1 MNTYD
6 KIDLKQL
13 EKAAYDAYN
22 VRALMGC
29 LTRSI
34 HDKIGDSL
42 ETEEEKFYWQLKGA
56 IQIAYDI
63 LDDTTT
69 TFFEVLEIVDREI
82 RQSSVVKGQAK
93 RDAVGQPLT

>member
-29 LTRSI
+29 LVKAL
-34 HDKIGDSL
+34 HDQAGDSV
-42 ETEEEKFYWQLKGA
+42 ETGEEEFYWQLKGA
-56 IQIAYDI
+56 LQMAYSA
-63 LDDTTT
+63 LDDAAA
-69 TFFEVLEIVDREI
+69 TFFEVIEIIDRQRRAEKEHT
-82 RQSSVVKGQAK
+82 VEEGVM
-93 RDAVGQPLT
+93 L